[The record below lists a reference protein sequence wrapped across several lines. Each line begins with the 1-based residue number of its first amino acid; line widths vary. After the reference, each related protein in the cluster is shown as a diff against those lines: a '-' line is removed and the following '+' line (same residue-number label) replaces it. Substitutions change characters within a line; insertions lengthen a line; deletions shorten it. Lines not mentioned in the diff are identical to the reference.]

1 MGVGELAFN
10 LRPIHERLEL
20 PAETWTQAV
29 SRWQREDKQ
38 LETLLQRWKEQER
51 DETRPALL
59 KRSLEGLRPEGRMLQ
74 YFKYRFRTPR
84 ACEMCKILQ
93 FSDDIFIPSHHSTI
107 TCINSLNV

>member
-20 PAETWTQAV
+20 PAETWSLLGVGELAFNLRPIHERLELPAETWSQAV

-51 DETRPALL
+51 DETGPALL
-59 KRSLEGLRPEGRMLQ
+59 KRSLEGLRPEGRML
-74 YFKYRFRTPR
+74 
-84 ACEMCKILQ
+84 
-93 FSDDIFIPSHHSTI
+93 
-107 TCINSLNV
+107 

>member
-10 LRPIHERLEL
+10 LRPVHERLEL
-20 PAETWTQAV
+20 PAETWSQAV

-38 LETLLQRWKEQER
+38 LETLLQER

-84 ACEMCKILQ
+84 ACEMSKILQ
-93 FSDDIFIPSHHSTI
+93 FFDDIFIPSHHSTI
-107 TCINSLNV
+107 TCIHSLSV